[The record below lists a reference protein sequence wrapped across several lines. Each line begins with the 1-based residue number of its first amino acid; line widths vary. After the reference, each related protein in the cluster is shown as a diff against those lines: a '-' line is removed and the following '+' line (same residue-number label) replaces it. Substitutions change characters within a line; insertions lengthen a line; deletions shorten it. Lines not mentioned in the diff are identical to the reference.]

1 MATTELD
8 ATYSTV
14 QTWTTAVADV
24 AERMGPYFTRIE
36 ARRRALAYVQGLL
49 SSATR
54 KNGWQLAEIMA
65 DATPYGVQ
73 HLLGRAVWDVDAL
86 RDGLRTYVRDHLGRP
101 DAVLVIDETGFLKKG
116 SHSAGVARQYSGT
129 AGRIE
134 NSQIGVFLA
143 YMTPAGQTLI
153 DRELYLPHAWT
164 TDHDRCQQAGIP
176 ETRPFATKPQL
187 AQQMVDRAL
196 RANLPAAWVTGDSIY
211 GDARSLRAWLEAQSQ
226 AYVLAVSG
234 KEHVWLQGDQQRITT
249 ILATLPDTGWS
260 RLSAGDGA
268 KGPRWYDWLRLR
280 SADPD
285 SPGWTR
291 WVLVRR
297 NISDP
302 TEVTA
307 YLVFAPQ
314 TTSLAELVRVAG
326 SRWAIEVCF
335 EAAKGEV
342 GLDQYQVRSWTGW
355 YRHITLAL
363 WAQALLTV
371 IRGATHEAAPRQKG
385 AVAPTSR
392 RRAVVKAK
400 RGRSWHGVSQKSVT
414 SCGQWS
420 SRWSERPRRY
430 SSGHCGDDA
439 IKPWRSITTT
449 NDGAAI
455 IVRMES
461 SCGSRKHYQ
470 PTYLS

>member
-8 ATYSTV
+8 ATRATV
-14 QTWTTAVADV
+14 QTWAAAVTEL

-36 ARRRALAYVQGLL
+36 AHRRALAYVQGLV
-49 SSATR
+49 SPAER
-54 KNGWQLAEIMA
+54 KNSWQLAEMMA
-65 DATPYGVQ
+65 DATPYGFQ

-86 RDGLRTYVRDHLGRP
+86 RDGLRTYVRDHLGSP

-134 NSQIGVFLA
+134 NSQIGVFVA
-143 YMTPAGQTLI
+143 YMTSAGQTLI
-153 DRELYLPHAWT
+153 DRELYLPQAWT
-164 TDHDRCQQAGIP
+164 TDADRCQQAGIP
-176 ETRPFATKPQL
+176 ETHSFATKPQL
-187 AQQMVDRAL
+187 AQQMLARVL
-196 RANLPAAWVTGDSIY
+196 RTDLPAAWVTGDSIY
-211 GDARSLRAWLEAQSQ
+211 GDARSLRAWLEAHTQ

-249 ILATLPDTGWS
+249 ILATLPETGWS

-302 TEVTA
+302 TDVTA

-314 TTSLAELVRVAG
+314 TTPLAELVRVAG

-342 GLDQYQVRSWTGW
+342 GLDHYEVRSWTGW

-371 IRGATHEAAPRQKG
+371 IRGATHEAVPDQKG
-385 AVAPTSR
+385 AVTPTSSRLVFFNVR
-392 RRAVVKAK
+392 RGGSL
-400 RGRSWHGVSQKSVT
+400 RGVWQRSVT
-414 SCGQWS
+414 SCGHWS
-420 SRWSERPRRY
+420 SRLSERQRRC
-430 SSGHCGDDA
+430 SSGRYGDAA
-439 IKPWRSITTT
+439 IKP
-449 NDGAAI
+449 
-455 IVRMES
+455 
-461 SCGSRKHYQ
+461 
-470 PTYLS
+470 